1 MRRWEDLKGKV
12 LKWLDFGD
20 GFVFGR
26 GFTVGGV
33 GGKSPNPLST
43 VQVLQ
48 ESFGLELIVVLYLSK
63 ISSTLVEV
71 LFGLLCLTLVR
82 RRAVAKPAEFQDR
95 TKNLNSIMHECI
107 SHLETTSFN

>member
-1 MRRWEDLKGKV
+1 MRRWELCEDLRGKV

-26 GFTVGGV
+26 GLTGGGV
-33 GGKSPNPLST
+33 GGKSSNPLST

-48 ESFGLELIVVLYLSK
+48 ESFWLELIV
-63 ISSTLVEV
+63 V

-95 TKNLNSIMHECI
+95 TKNLNSMMQECI